1 MESPIVNSDYSNP
14 QQGTIDSS
22 TAYKMENNASPR
34 KALKVPPTR
43 RDNRKIFVGGLP
55 SNVTDEEFLEFFSQ
69 FGTVVDA
76 IVMIDRDTRR
86 SRGFGFVT
94 YEDPN
99 VVNLLLGMK
108 VEGTDGYG
116 RVQMRGKVCEI
127 KAAQP
132 KESSTYN
139 TRGKRGGGNN
149 KGYRSY
155 QQPQPGYPPN
165 EQAYPRP
172 GYPISNGDSPVNQG
186 VPSTLPMPTAQ
197 PVMYNPYGMG
207 AYYPPSYGYP
217 DGIHPYYEQ
226 GAMGVYSMPSVM
238 MATAP
243 GPQAQ
248 QNEGYALYGNAF
260 VPVRENGQAAPA
272 RQEDESPSGTSA
284 EEESKQA

>member
-1 MESPIVNSDYSNP
+1 M
-14 QQGTIDSS
+14 
-22 TAYKMENNASPR
+22 
-34 KALKVPPTR
+34 
-43 RDNRKIFVGGLP
+43 
-55 SNVTDEEFLEFFSQ
+55 TDEEFLEFFSQ

-94 YEDPN
+94 YEDPVCLYSSLLLTSIVCVLAVVCSFVTVTCILACACLLACHSTQN

-248 QNEGYALYGNAF
+248 QNEDYALYGNAF